1 MIQIPFPHKHRDGW
15 QSFNF
20 TERDAII
27 KEMWTLEVI
36 ISSSYEH
43 LAWDF
48 ASYYVSLLMTMLGGF
63 HVIEIAPFE
72 ELMC

>member
-1 MIQIPFPHKHRDGW
+1 
-15 QSFNF
+15 
-20 TERDAII
+20 
-27 KEMWTLEVI
+27 MWTLEVI